1 MRCPN
6 CQRNNSFIKDRKSLD
21 INSSSYSQDLLNY
34 ILNRVLLAC
43 VIGCF
48 VAFGIFVGIILFQ
61 DASKALYIRTSHDKI
76 VAKLEKYYEKE
87 QFLQMYTYMQ
97 DNDLYYE
104 SDFDEYRQA
113 ATLGCDYNAY
123 MTNKLQFLEKEES
136 EQERY
141 SYYLNSAIYYATKVY
156 TSYDE
161 PETLDRRNLALLNT
175 YQKEIESFL
184 KGTCAFQ
191 KEEIDKLLSKEER
204 VYYSDIEEVYLPI
217 AMEREGWKDEMD

>member
-61 DASKALYIRTSHDKI
+61 EGSKAFYKYTSHDKI
-76 VAKLEKYYEKE
+76 VAQLEEYYENE
-87 QFLQMYTYMQ
+87 QFLQMYDYMQ
-97 DNDLYYE
+97 DNDLFY
-104 SDFDEYRQA
+104 DLGLDEYREVA
-113 ATLGCDYNAY
+113 MLSRDYNSY
-123 MTNKLQFLEKEES
+123 MTYKLQFLEKEES

-141 SYYLNSAIYYATKVY
+141 SYYLQSAIYYGTKVY
-156 TSYDE
+156 TTYYE
-161 PETLDRRNLALLNT
+161 PETLDRRSLAILNM

-184 KGTCAFQ
+184 KGTCAFR
-191 KEEIDKLLSKEER
+191 EEELAKLLNNEEKVR
-204 VYYSDIEEVYLPI
+204 YSDIEEIYLPI